1 MIYIRRTAWYRW
13 NPALFETLFAWLR
26 LMIVVYFTFS
36 IGLLGVN
43 TFENVDLIAKAAT
56 IQPDSPL
63 LMRLPTWLVA
73 WGLFFSTWSYF
84 RYLLAPLNTLILVII
99 AGAFYIRDIYALPR
113 ISMAFR
119 YLLPSLFG
127 FFYPAI
133 EIDGGKVR
141 EDEKSV
147 LERVGGPGYVMIQ
160 PGNAVIFRELR
171 RPSNIALPRRYFM
184 RPFEQIGAIASLDEQ
199 EGYEK
204 EVIGVTHDGIQVT
217 IRDIHYRYKL
227 QSERKSGSEVRR
239 STSDPYPFSQAAML
253 KMAYNRVVTEDGEE
267 TWHSAVQKTVKRT
280 MAAFIGKSNLDHIT
294 APRLPGENPRRELQT
309 QLFAAGV
316 RDALTELGAELLWI
330 DTGHF
335 DILEFDD
342 LANENV
348 DQQRFAFW
356 ASRWIGNDKRVR
368 AMGDAQRMALQE
380 RGRSEAQA
388 ELLRNITA
396 SLREANLQPDHP
408 ENVRKI
414 LLVRTAQILEGMRD
428 IKTWKR
434 ETK

>member
-1 MIYIRRTAWYRW
+1 MIILRFIFGFGLFGV
-13 NPALFETLFAWLR
+13 NLFERVDLFAR
-26 LMIVVYFTFS
+26 
-36 IGLLGVN
+36 
-43 TFENVDLIAKAAT
+43 AAL
-56 IQPDSPL
+56 IQPDSPI

-73 WGLFFSTWSYF
+73 WGLLFSSWSYF
-84 RYLLAPLNTLILVII
+84 RWLLAPLNTLILVLF
-99 AGAFYIRDIYALPR
+99 AAAFYIRDIYALPR

-127 FFYPAI
+127 LFYPAI

-171 RPSNIALPRRYFM
+171 QPSNIALPRRYFM

-239 STSDPYPFSQAAML
+239 STSDPYPFSQAAMMR
-253 KMAYNRVVTEDGEE
+253 MAYNRVVNEDGEE

-280 MAAFIGKSNLDHIT
+280 MAGFIGKNNLDHIT

-342 LANENV
+342 LADENV

-356 ASRWIGNDKRVR
+356 ATRWIGNDKRVR

-408 ENVRKI
+408 ESVRKI

>member
-1 MIYIRRTAWYRW
+1 
-13 NPALFETLFAWLR
+13 
-26 LMIVVYFTFS
+26 
-36 IGLLGVN
+36 
-43 TFENVDLIAKAAT
+43 
-56 IQPDSPL
+56 
-63 LMRLPTWLVA
+63 
-73 WGLFFSTWSYF
+73 
-84 RYLLAPLNTLILVII
+84 
-99 AGAFYIRDIYALPR
+99 
-113 ISMAFR
+113 
-119 YLLPSLFG
+119 
-127 FFYPAI
+127 
-133 EIDGGKVR
+133 
-141 EDEKSV
+141 
-147 LERVGGPGYVMIQ
+147 
-160 PGNAVIFRELR
+160 
-171 RPSNIALPRRYFM
+171 
-184 RPFEQIGAIASLDEQ
+184 
-199 EGYEK
+199 
-204 EVIGVTHDGIQVT
+204 
-217 IRDIHYRYKL
+217 
-227 QSERKSGSEVRR
+227 
-239 STSDPYPFSQAAML
+239 
-253 KMAYNRVVTEDGEE
+253 
-267 TWHSAVQKTVKRT
+267 